1 MRQRWPV
8 WTRMVQ
14 KAWRGRPR
22 AGGLELT
29 VPLPKKRAAGFGWR
43 LQPVT
48 LQAVILVFWGLLIS
62 CVVIGS
68 LLPAASPIMIAIG
81 RWHIDDKVQ
90 QFCAYLAL
98 ASIPVNQDHSGGPA
112 R

>member
-1 MRQRWPV
+1 
-8 WTRMVQ
+8 
-14 KAWRGRPR
+14 
-22 AGGLELT
+22 
-29 VPLPKKRAAGFGWR
+29 
-43 LQPVT
+43 
-48 LQAVILVFWGLLIS
+48 
-62 CVVIGS
+62 
-68 LLPAASPIMIAIG
+68 MIAIG